1 MEGIKEKVTF
11 GQKFEQGQGTMYVC
25 SSGERAVHAYQTAS
39 TKAQGQQCTKLDRET
54 ESQFGQNRMSQ
65 EEKSRLKR
73 SRE

>member
-39 TKAQGQQCTKLDRET
+39 TKAQGQ
-54 ESQFGQNRMSQ
+54 
-65 EEKSRLKR
+65 
-73 SRE
+73 